1 VQSAA
6 VTVADNTT
14 TTFSADATDAD
25 GHSACTATT
34 ISCTETTPPPT
45 PPPAGSVTFS
55 KKPPKK
61 TKKRKATIKFT
72 APNAAGYECSLDGKP
87 FKSCGS
93 PFKTK
98 KLNQARQAQ
107 APGPSARRR
116 RRQGPDGTAMWKVMK
131 KKK

>member
-1 VQSAA
+1 

-34 ISCTETTPPPT
+34 ISYTETTPPPT

-98 KLNQARQAQ
+98 KLK
-107 APGPSARRR
+107 PGRHKLQVRALGVDGGR
-116 RRQGPDGTAMWKVMK
+116 GPTATAKWKVMK